1 MAEVCRGNM
10 TCTSAAARADARA
23 SQSLLAAP
31 RNSAGWKRLWCCCRR
46 DACGRQPVRGAAQGA
61 VPADGSRPTRPGASL
76 PAREEFCN
84 VLCCC
89 TCINNFSFSSMTL
102 STCLHELSGSQRA
115 SLSVTLCPRNK
126 RTAAPQIARGPAC
139 NEEHPCPSAGA
150 HVREAM
156 VYVRRGRHGLRPMH
170 HTFLLAAQTEVWRHH
185 VSIECIAPALV
196 TSRQLQLQLNDSIL
210 ATVQ

>member
-1 MAEVCRGNM
+1 MPEHHSPFSLHLEIRQVG
-10 TCTSAAARADARA
+10 SVSGVAAAGMLVGGSLYAALRKVLFQLTGPGLHGQVRPCQRA
-23 SQSLLAAP
+23 
-31 RNSAGWKRLWCCCRR
+31 RNFAMFW
-46 DACGRQPVRGAAQGA
+46 
-61 VPADGSRPTRPGASL
+61 
-76 PAREEFCN
+76 
-84 VLCCC
+84 CCC

-196 TSRQLQLQLNDSIL
+196 TSKQLHLQLNDSIL